1 MEYQLMRATDK
12 IVHLESKV
20 ARLEIE
26 NKSLKQRIEE
36 MVTVEQLDA
45 QRKMN
50 SICERR
56 ELSLLNAKRKYE
68 RQNGVVPTCARRLSF
83 SEVIGCSGGYDEIDG

>member
-1 MEYQLMRATDK
+1 MRATDK

-36 MVTVEQLDA
+36 MVTVEQLEA
-45 QRKMN
+45 QRK
-50 SICERR
+50 
-56 ELSLLNAKRKYE
+56 
-68 RQNGVVPTCARRLSF
+68 
-83 SEVIGCSGGYDEIDG
+83 

>member
-1 MEYQLMRATDK
+1 MRVTDK
-12 IVHLESKV
+12 IVQLESRV
-20 ARLEIE
+20 AKLESE
-26 NKSLKQRIEE
+26 NKSLKLRIEE

-45 QRKMN
+45 KRKMN

-56 ELSLLNAKRKYE
+56 ELSLLNAKHKNE
-68 RQNGVVPTCARRLSF
+68 RQNGVQSTCARRLSF